1 MKWTSPDINKL
12 KDLLKRGFKTVAIA
26 KILNTTKN
34 SIIGKAN
41 RLRRATRKKQSHA
54 LIKYKPQQPTPITE
68 LENPTPLISLKEN
81 QCKFP
86 LWENS
91 DEPQLFCG
99 RKHQNE
105 SSYCKIHHDKTHI
118 KINQEK
124 NKREYKQMN

>member
-1 MKWTSPDINKL
+1 MKDKKYMKWTNH
-12 KDLLKRGFKTVAIA
+12 
-26 KILNTTKN
+26 KI
-34 SIIGKAN
+34 I
-41 RLRRATRKKQSHA
+41 
-54 LIKYKPQQPTPITE
+54 E

-105 SSYCKIHHDKTHI
+105 SSYCKIHYDKTHI
-118 KINQEK
+118 KINQEN

>member
-12 KDLLKRGFKTVAIA
+12 KDLLKRNFKTVEIA

-34 SIIGKAN
+34 SIIGKSN
-41 RLRRATRKKQSHA
+41 RLRRATRKKQSHP
-54 LIKYKPQQPTPITE
+54 LIKYKPQQLTPIIE

-99 RKHQNE
+99 RKHQNKF
-105 SSYCKIHHDKTHI
+105 SYCNICYDKTHVKI
-118 KINQEK
+118 KPQAKE
-124 NKREYKQMN
+124 RRV